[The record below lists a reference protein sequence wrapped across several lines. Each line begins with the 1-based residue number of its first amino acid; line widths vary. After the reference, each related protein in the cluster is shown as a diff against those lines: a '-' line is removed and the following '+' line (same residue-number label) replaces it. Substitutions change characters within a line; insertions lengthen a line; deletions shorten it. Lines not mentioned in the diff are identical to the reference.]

1 MFFSAVSIAKVFSV
15 FLFFL
20 ITKFLEPSEY
30 GLFLTLQLITMY
42 TPIFCLGTM
51 ETLVKQ
57 YPFYIGK
64 GLFEK
69 ARELEN
75 NVYASIVLA
84 SILVAIIGGIIII
97 VLSFRLKFLMLIS
110 IAAMTIISSSGFFFM
125 FNHGRSMAHQNFKM
139 TGFLEGFQSILMFIT
154 LVPLTYFFHFKG
166 AIAGYFISNLAIQL
180 ISIYMATKKFGPLK
194 FKIKKN
200 ELLKNIKIGLPISMI
215 WWFWGIQQS
224 IDRLISMSL
233 LGKTMTGYYGLGT
246 RIVSTL
252 SLIPLSAGRVLYP
265 KISEKLGGNCSREQ
279 LERIVVGPTRVLG
292 IIICPMIGIVLT
304 ILPIFYELLFKE
316 YTKGLQSVQILLIG
330 FYFTCQ
336 VRNGL
341 NYLIA
346 INKQKLAL
354 AYMSSCLAICVIM
367 ELFFVKLKLGID
379 GIALGVSISSFY
391 LTIVVW
397 GTTLL
402 QLGYTIKNVFF
413 KLLSLNRPFV
423 LFLLLPLILIWV
435 YKKICAGQP
444 IYYELIIYLI
454 VVTTIIIISESS
466 QKHLSEILV
475 LINIKRNS
483 QKLSV

>member
-1 MFFSAVSIAKVFSV
+1 MITQIAR
-15 FLFFL
+15 
-20 ITKFLEPSEY
+20 
-30 GLFLTLQLITMY
+30 QLDIY
-42 TPIFCLGTM
+42 ANANFCL
-51 ETLVKQ
+51 
-57 YPFYIGK
+57 
-64 GLFEK
+64 
-69 ARELEN
+69 
-75 NVYASIVLA
+75 
-84 SILVAIIGGIIII
+84 
-97 VLSFRLKFLMLIS
+97 
-110 IAAMTIISSSGFFFM
+110 
-125 FNHGRSMAHQNFKM
+125 
-139 TGFLEGFQSILMFIT
+139 
-154 LVPLTYFFHFKG
+154 
-166 AIAGYFISNLAIQL
+166 
-180 ISIYMATKKFGPLK
+180 
-194 FKIKKN
+194 
-200 ELLKNIKIGLPISMI
+200 
-215 WWFWGIQQS
+215 
-224 IDRLISMSL
+224 
-233 LGKTMTGYYGLGT
+233 
-246 RIVSTL
+246 
-252 SLIPLSAGRVLYP
+252 
-265 KISEKLGGNCSREQ
+265 
-279 LERIVVGPTRVLG
+279 
-292 IIICPMIGIVLT
+292 
-304 ILPIFYELLFKE
+304 
-316 YTKGLQSVQILLIG
+316 
-330 FYFTCQ
+330 
-336 VRNGL
+336 
-341 NYLIA
+341 LIA